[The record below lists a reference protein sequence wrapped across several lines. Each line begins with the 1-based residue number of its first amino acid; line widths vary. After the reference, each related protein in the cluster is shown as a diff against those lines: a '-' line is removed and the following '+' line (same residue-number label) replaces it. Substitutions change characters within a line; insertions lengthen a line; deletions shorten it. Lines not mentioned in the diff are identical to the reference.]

1 MIQLNTE
8 ITELKQVIHIADI
21 HIRNV
26 KRHKEYKEL
35 FKKLIA
41 ETKSLV
47 KAEPNTIVYIGGDI
61 AHTKTDMSPEL
72 IEMISYLFESL
83 ANITDVLVIAGNHDL
98 NLNNKSRLDALTPI
112 VNLINKFNKRLHYLK
127 KSEIYRFADTDF
139 AVFSLL
145 DGKKIIPSSE
155 CSATNKIALYHGPIV
170 KAVLDSGMVID
181 SGINLNVFD
190 GYDIA
195 MLGDLHKMQVL
206 QEYHIGKNKVIKPA
220 IKFVG
225 SFCQNNFGESYEN
238 HGYYLWKLKTK
249 KADFVKIPNDYGY
262 YTLRLT
268 EPKLPDN
275 LMLSKHT
282 QLRLQISKDFK
293 KADLMKIKS
302 ELKTKFNITDIV
314 LNTISDRLDINGEK
328 VSGGDVIG
336 NIYDVNYQNQLIKT
350 YLDKTINFISDE
362 DVQLIFDINRNLN
375 SLIKQRELNNN
386 SIYKL
391 KYLKFSNL
399 FSYGEDNYI
408 DFTKISGITGI
419 FSKNKTGKSSLISIL
434 LFMLSGKSLRTSK
447 AIDILNKKKNHFH
460 SELCFETNNGKEYFI
475 RKLGKRSTG
484 QDGKDS
490 VKVLVDFWT
499 LDDAGSPVSL
509 NGDQRRSTDENIQ
522 DYVGTSE
529 NIILTAISLQNNF
542 NGLIDKSQT
551 ERKQIL
557 SSFLGINIF
566 EDLYFLGN
574 EKSKE
579 LSILIK
585 EFSKKNYD
593 DELAQCEI
601 KLTQQKK
608 ILDITTQKIQL
619 LEEEKTQKTNNLIEL
634 SKELIKIEE
643 TKDLTDLKEQKKV
656 INVELD
662 TILTNSDELK
672 IKLDRTLTVAKQLA
686 EKFKKYNEVELT
698 NEISKLE
705 ELEKQKETLSN
716 SINDLNLDIKHQE
729 EKLEKLNSLEY
740 NPDCS
745 YCMNNIFVKDAIQ
758 TKQIYADNLSVL
770 KDLNK
775 DIIKLDNNINKKLKF
790 RTNLDKFE
798 EIKKGKENLKIL
810 YNKLVLEQSILIE
823 KQNFQNKLLSDVERD
838 IEFYHKNQNAI
849 ETNKKT
855 QKKINL
861 IQNDLLILK
870 NKLDSLNLQD
880 KTCNSEIKLLQSQK
894 DEILKTI
901 SKIHDYEN
909 EYRLY
914 NFYLTA
920 VHRNAIPYELIK
932 QVIPIFEFEI
942 KSVLRSVSDFE
953 IAVECDLSHINFY
966 IVYSDTYWSLELSC
980 GMELFI
986 SSLAIRIAL
995 MRICNIPRLSAL
1007 IIDEGWSALDSD
1019 NLIQLEHFFDFIKSQ
1034 FDWVLA
1040 ISHIQE
1046 LKDFVDSTLS
1056 LELEHGYSKIVY
1068 D

>member
-1 MIQLNTE
+1 
-8 ITELKQVIHIADI
+8 
-21 HIRNV
+21 
-26 KRHKEYKEL
+26 
-35 FKKLIA
+35 
-41 ETKSLV
+41 
-47 KAEPNTIVYIGGDI
+47 
-61 AHTKTDMSPEL
+61 
-72 IEMISYLFESL
+72 
-83 ANITDVLVIAGNHDL
+83 
-98 NLNNKSRLDALTPI
+98 
-112 VNLINKFNKRLHYLK
+112 
-127 KSEIYRFADTDF
+127 
-139 AVFSLL
+139 
-145 DGKKIIPSSE
+145 
-155 CSATNKIALYHGPIV
+155 
-170 KAVLDSGMVID
+170 
-181 SGINLNVFD
+181 
-190 GYDIA
+190 
-195 MLGDLHKMQVL
+195 
-206 QEYHIGKNKVIKPA
+206 
-220 IKFVG
+220 
-225 SFCQNNFGESYEN
+225 
-238 HGYYLWKLKTK
+238 
-249 KADFVKIPNDYGY
+249 
-262 YTLRLT
+262 
-268 EPKLPDN
+268 
-275 LMLSKHT
+275 
-282 QLRLQISKDFK
+282 
-293 KADLMKIKS
+293 
-302 ELKTKFNITDIV
+302 
-314 LNTISDRLDINGEK
+314 
-328 VSGGDVIG
+328 
-336 NIYDVNYQNQLIKT
+336 
-350 YLDKTINFISDE
+350 
-362 DVQLIFDINRNLN
+362 
-375 SLIKQRELNNN
+375 
-386 SIYKL
+386 
-391 KYLKFSNL
+391 
-399 FSYGEDNYI
+399 
-408 DFTKISGITGI
+408 
-419 FSKNKTGKSSLISIL
+419 
-434 LFMLSGKSLRTSK
+434 
-447 AIDILNKKKNHFH
+447 
-460 SELCFETNNGKEYFI
+460 
-475 RKLGKRSTG
+475 
-484 QDGKDS
+484 
-490 VKVLVDFWT
+490 
-499 LDDAGSPVSL
+499 
-509 NGDQRRSTDENIQ
+509 
-522 DYVGTSE
+522 
-529 NIILTAISLQNNF
+529 
-542 NGLIDKSQT
+542 
-551 ERKQIL
+551 
-557 SSFLGINIF
+557 
-566 EDLYFLGN
+566 
-574 EKSKE
+574 
-579 LSILIK
+579 
-585 EFSKKNYD
+585 
-593 DELAQCEI
+593 
-601 KLTQQKK
+601 
-608 ILDITTQKIQL
+608 
-619 LEEEKTQKTNNLIEL
+619 
-634 SKELIKIEE
+634 
-643 TKDLTDLKEQKKV
+643 
-656 INVELD
+656 
-662 TILTNSDELK
+662 
-672 IKLDRTLTVAKQLA
+672 
-686 EKFKKYNEVELT
+686 
-698 NEISKLE
+698 EISKLE

-942 KSVLRSVSDFE
+942 NSVLRSVSDFE

-1068 D
+1068 DGKYFGNIQKSLLISYHK